1 MGAEFTSMT
10 KPELR
15 MPMWVAMRYF
25 AVNVNG
31 HPKVAVNPTMLS
43 LELLIFAY

>member
-1 MGAEFTSMT
+1 M
-10 KPELR
+10 R
-15 MPMWVAMRYF
+15 MWVARRYF

-43 LELLIFAY
+43 LELLNFAI